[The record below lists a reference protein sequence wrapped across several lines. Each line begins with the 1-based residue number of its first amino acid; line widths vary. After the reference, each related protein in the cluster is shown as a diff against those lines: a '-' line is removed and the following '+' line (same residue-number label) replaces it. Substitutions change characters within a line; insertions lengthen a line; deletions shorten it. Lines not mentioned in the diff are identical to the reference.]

1 MSVSGN
7 YQNNP
12 IIIAP
17 KWRRSGERK
26 GKGHY
31 IRKALQAILLPRNSE
46 KPTKKNQAAHFQ
58 ELKNK
63 EIVPEKAA
71 PSWSQALWK
80 RAVSPSTVTPS
91 SSNSSMQSQG
101 SGRIVP
107 ISGDGVDTSEIVLRN
122 MLDD

>member
-1 MSVSGN
+1 MSIPEN

-46 KPTKKNQAAHFQ
+46 KPIKRNQVTHFQ
-58 ELKNK
+58 EFKNK

-80 RAVSPSTVTPS
+80 RAASPSTVTPS
-91 SSNSSMQSQG
+91 SSNSSMQSHG

-107 ISGDGVDTSEIVLRN
+107 ISSDGLETNEIILRN
-122 MLDD
+122 M